1 MKTIFDYLG
10 KVSITING
18 DYNKDIDYDR
28 LCLVI
33 DKTTYKTYISKKP
46 VPRNTPITDESFWM
60 PFSSLKEENE
70 KLVKFKREVEDKEK
84 DQLINSFTM
93 LSDEDKKDVI
103 VNKDKYS
110 LHDIKAQLSII
121 CVDKKVNFSLPNE
134 KENNKT
140 SEKQD
145 VPTTYN
151 LNNHEMDNIPA
162 WLKAVEDVRHRN
174 N

>member
-1 MKTIFDYLG
+1 
-10 KVSITING
+10 
-18 DYNKDIDYDR
+18 
-28 LCLVI
+28 
-33 DKTTYKTYISKKP
+33 
-46 VPRNTPITDESFWM
+46 
-60 PFSSLKEENE
+60 
-70 KLVKFKREVEDKEK
+70 
-84 DQLINSFTM
+84 M